1 MKTKAAIN
9 GNMTDVLI
17 MRDLK
22 QLKLA
27 LLELFLLLILLI
39 SGERVQAQGCLAIL
53 KISDPAPVCYPATVD
68 LTSVA
73 IIAGSTEGLIFS
85 YYTDPELSV
94 PITNPSK
101 VPAGTYYIKGLL
113 TDPRTAW
120 VAGSVKVTV
129 LEKPNMKIISSISV
143 NVNEKTDLTSPL
155 ITMGTDAGLTFSYWY
170 DSGATNPLPEPKLVG
185 KGDYF
190 IKGTSSIG
198 CFDIKPIT
206 VTE

>member
-1 MKTKAAIN
+1 MKTTADIN
-9 GNMTDVLI
+9 GNMTGVPNIRPPRQFRLS
-17 MRDLK
+17 
-22 QLKLA
+22 
-27 LLELFLLLILLI
+27 LLELFILSILLI
-39 SGERVQAQGCLAIL
+39 SGESARTQGCLAIL
-53 KISDPAPVCYPATVD
+53 KISDPAPVCFSATVD

-73 IIAGSTEGLIFS
+73 ITAGSTEGLIFS

-101 VPAGTYYIKGLL
+101 VSAGTFYIKGLL

-129 LEKPNMKIISSISV
+129 LEKPNLKVISSILVS
-143 NVNEKTDLTSPL
+143 VNEKTDLTSPL
-155 ITMGTDAGLTFSYWY
+155 ITMGSDTELTFSYWS
-170 DSGATNPLPEPKLVG
+170 DSVATMPLPSPKLAG
-185 KGDYF
+185 KGSYF
-190 IKGTSSIG
+190 IKGTSSFG

>member
-1 MKTKAAIN
+1 MKTTTDIN
-9 GNMTDVLI
+9 GNMTCAPN
-17 MRDLK
+17 MR
-22 QLKLA
+22 QFRMV
-27 LLELFLLLILLI
+27 LLELFMLSILLI
-39 SGERVQAQGCLAIL
+39 SSESIRAQGCLAIL
-53 KISDPAPVCYPATVD
+53 KISDPAPVCYPVTMD

-73 IIAGSTEGLIFS
+73 ITAGSTEGLIFS

-94 PITNPSK
+94 PITNPTK

-113 TDPRTAW
+113 TNPRTAW
-120 VAGSVKVTV
+120 VAGSVKVIV
-129 LEKPNMKIISSISV
+129 MDKPNLKVISSIK
-143 NVNEKTDLTSPL
+143 EMIDLTSPL
-155 ITMGTDAGLTFSYWY
+155 ITTGSDAGFTFSYWY
-170 DSGATNPLPEPKLVG
+170 DSAATLQVLAPKLVG

>member
-9 GNMTDVLI
+9 GNMSGVLSI
-17 MRDLK
+17 RH
-22 QLKLA
+22 QRHFRLA
-27 LLELFLLLILLI
+27 LHELFLLSILLI

-68 LTSVA
+68 LTSVSVT
-73 IIAGSTEGLIFS
+73 AGSTTGLLFS
-85 YYTDPELSV
+85 YYTDPELSN
-94 PITNPSK
+94 PLANPSN
-101 VPAGTYYIKGLL
+101 VSTGTYYIKGLL
-113 TDPRTAW
+113 TNPRTAW
-120 VAGSVKVTV
+120 VAGSVKVNV
-129 LEKPNMKIISSISV
+129 LEKPNLKVISSII
-143 NVNEKTDLTSPL
+143 EKADLTSPL
-155 ITMGTDAGLTFSYWY
+155 ITTGSDGGLTFSYWH
-170 DSGATNPLPEPKLVG
+170 DSAATIAIPEPKLVG